1 MIGLTINV
9 SLEFLVHTT
18 VFYLACVV
26 NHDDNRRFE
35 NYGSLRMMARAA
47 SFAILI
53 GSGIEPCR
61 VKQLIIDDASL
72 ELKPQYRTKINLPV
86 FNTIFSLWPSL

>member
-1 MIGLTINV
+1 MLASNP
-9 SLEFLVHTT
+9 LVPTTT
-18 VFYLACVV
+18 VFCLTCVV
-26 NHDDNRRFE
+26 NYDDNRSLE

-61 VKQLIIDDASL
+61 VKELIIDDASL
-72 ELKPQYRTKINLPV
+72 EFRPQYRTKINLPV
-86 FNTIFSLWPSL
+86 FSTIFSLWPSL